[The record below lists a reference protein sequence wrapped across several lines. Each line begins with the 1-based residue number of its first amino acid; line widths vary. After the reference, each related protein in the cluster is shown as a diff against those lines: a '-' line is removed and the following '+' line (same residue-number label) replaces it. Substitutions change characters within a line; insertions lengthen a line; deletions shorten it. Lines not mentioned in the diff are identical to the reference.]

1 MVKKVNGFFLTKDI
15 NHRYLVKV
23 RSFSS
28 AKTRC
33 MHDHVK
39 PTIRDFNPEHIILHV
54 GTNDLNSEKTASQI
68 ANSIIELALSLKNET
83 NNIHVSLIV
92 PRQDEFN
99 NKANEVNLRLINM
112 CDARNINC
120 INHSNTIDP
129 EKHLNESHLHLNK
142 YGSINFSKNFA
153 SFLCSLE

>member
-15 NHRYLVKV
+15 NHKCLVKV

-39 PTIRDFNPEHIILHV
+39 PTIRDFDPEHIILHV

-83 NNIHVSLIV
+83 NTIHVSLIV
-92 PRQDEFN
+92 PRQDDFN
-99 NKANEVNLRLINM
+99 NKANEVNHRLMNM
-112 CDARNINC
+112 CNTRNIKY
-120 INHSNTIDP
+120 INHSTIDP
-129 EKHLNESHLHLNK
+129 EQHLNESHLHLNK
-142 YGSINFSKNFA
+142 YGSIEFSKNFA
-153 SFLCSLE
+153 NFLCNLE